1 MFWYI
6 SITLKHSWKNRKVET
21 FPVYFFFL
29 VGQEKSSIHDFLVAL
44 KFRVPFE
51 MCSMLGLGKEVLI
64 VSVEGW
70 NFCDDDSCLMK
81 TFSVYNGNSQ
91 SSAFV

>member
-1 MFWYI
+1 MLRLSENSCIFYYDDVLIYFNNIKAQLKKTVKW
-6 SITLKHSWKNRKVET
+6 KHSQCI
-21 FPVYFFFL
+21 FFFL

-64 VSVEGW
+64 VSVEG
-70 NFCDDDSCLMK
+70 
-81 TFSVYNGNSQ
+81 
-91 SSAFV
+91 